1 MLQRAATN
9 SYSWWWASHIRTKQ
23 SKWLDNSLQEMDN
36 VVKAMLKLIDADAD
50 SFAKRA
56 ELYFKRRPELI
67 NFVEDAHR
75 AFRALA
81 ERYDHISGELHKA
94 NHTIV
99 TACPDQVQYA
109 MLEEYDDGL
118 PKAIIPIDPSK
129 INKALVEGLINK
141 RRESESSLN
150 KQQKNSVPQIS
161 LEVAQE
167 EIGRLQKEILVLQT
181 EKEFIR
187 NSYESGIAK
196 HWEIEKQ
203 IIEMQEK
210 VCGLQDEFSTTTVIE
225 DHEALSLMTS
235 TALKSCEDSMV
246 NLQELRK
253 KSQEQAKV
261 ESERIQVAYEKLKS
275 LQGENCQSNA
285 EDTDICGKNT
295 HMSLSAVN
303 IEEDALNKARLDLQS
318 IGEKIK
324 IYFEMSPETSVNE
337 IAEKIDEIV
346 NKVSTLEMTVSSQTV
361 QINRLTSE
369 NNDLE
374 KSLHKLEEE
383 KTSLINDS
391 NALSKKLKEAE
402 EELNRVRAIE
412 KIVHSGEISCS
423 QKFTETCCSLSD
435 ISEKLQT
442 FKPLENGC
450 TADTSVEEE
459 SSTCNIETDKLRQV
473 IEITEINDI
482 KVDLVEEINATQ
494 GLGRCKEDAS
504 HNRASSHLK
513 DASETIEDPK
523 ETKGLEEKGSSQ
535 IHSSIHLTKTL
546 KSLLGEHT
554 QTISSGLEG
563 EEDGTHAEYTS
574 VLQNYE
580 DTKRTFSETEK
591 RSDED
596 NEETMTLISELKNT
610 KSLKQTISSGLEGE
624 KDGTHA
630 EYTSVLQNYE
640 ETKRTFSET
649 EKRSDEDNEETMAL
663 ISGLKNTI
671 IMKDYEIQRLRQLLS
686 SMKTSSN
693 VAIDSWNGQQKAES
707 TSIESLVVTKN
718 YELQDSTIT
727 EDQNLSCT
735 KTESLAECM
744 EKENAFTQSTYAN
757 NMNESDWVSPI
768 AEKLRRDIDTLVE
781 GNLEFWLRFSSSF
794 HRIQEFKSKYNNLQA
809 EINGLNEKKTSG
821 AEASP
826 ESVLVISKLR
836 ELKTEALVWL
846 EHSALLR
853 GELQSRISGLSELQK
868 EISGA
873 INTKPESEEV
883 FFTPYEAATFYGEVM
898 NMKQEFTKAEFE
910 LQSGREQ
917 VRKLQA
923 EIDGQLIKSCG
934 KFEPFPSGR
943 FHAHL
948 DNSPRATIPLRVFL
962 FGGAKPKKPSFF
974 QRIQPVFQKQNSK
987 DRVERRSKHNLQP
1000 DK

>member
-1 MLQRAATN
+1 MLQRAASN

-23 SKWLDNSLQEMDN
+23 SKWLDNSLQDMDN

-109 MLEEYDDGL
+109 MLEEYDDSL

-141 RRESESSLN
+141 KRESESSMN
-150 KQQKNSVPQIS
+150 KQHKKSVPKIS
-161 LEVAQE
+161 LEAAQG
-167 EIGRLQKEILVLQT
+167 EISRLQKEILVLQT
-181 EKEFIR
+181 EKEFIK

-225 DHEALSLMTS
+225 DHEALSLMTA

-253 KSQEQAKV
+253 KSHEQAKV
-261 ESERIQVAYEKLKS
+261 ESERIKVAYGKLKS
-275 LQGENCQSNA
+275 LQGENCQSNV
-285 EDTDICGKNT
+285 EDTDICGKDT
-295 HMSLSAVN
+295 HMSLAAVN
-303 IEEDALNKARLDLQS
+303 IEEDALSKARLDLQS

-324 IYFEMSPETSVNE
+324 IYFEMSPESSVNE
-337 IAEKIDEIV
+337 IAEKIDELV
-346 NKVSTLEMTVSSQTV
+346 NKVSTLDMTVSSQSV
-361 QINRLTSE
+361 QINRLASE
-369 NNDLE
+369 NNELE

-412 KIVHSGEISCS
+412 KIVHSGETSFS
-423 QKFTETCCSLSD
+423 QKFTETCCSLSN
-435 ISEKLQT
+435 ISEKLQN

-450 TADTSVEEE
+450 TTDTSVEEE
-459 SSTCNIETDKLRQV
+459 SSTCHIETGKLHQV
-473 IEITEINDI
+473 KVITEINDI
-482 KVDLVEEINATQ
+482 KVDLEEEINATQ
-494 GLGRCKEDAS
+494 GLERCKEDAS

-513 DASETIEDPK
+513 DASEKIEDPK
-523 ETKGLEEKGSSQ
+523 GTKDLEEKGSSQ
-535 IHSSIHLTKTL
+535 IYSSIHLTKTL
-546 KSLLGEHT
+546 QILLDDHTRSLE
-554 QTISSGLEG
+554 QAISSGLEG
-563 EEDGTHAEYTS
+563 EKEGTHAEYTS

-580 DTKRTFSETEK
+580 
-591 RSDED
+591 
-596 NEETMTLISELKNT
+596 I
-610 KSLKQTISSGLEGE
+610 
-624 KDGTHA
+624 
-630 EYTSVLQNYE
+630 
-640 ETKRTFSET
+640 

-663 ISGLKNTI
+663 ISELKNTI
-671 IMKDYEIQRLRQLLS
+671 ITKDYEIQRLRQLLS

-693 VAIDSWNGQQKAES
+693 VTIDSWHGQQKAES

-718 YELQDSTIT
+718 YEPQDSTIT
-727 EDQNLSCT
+727 EDRNLSCT

-744 EKENAFTQSTYAN
+744 EKENSFTQITYAN

-794 HRIQEFKSKYNNLQA
+794 HHIQDFKSKYNDLQA
-809 EINGLNEKKTSG
+809 EINDLNKKKTSG
-821 AEASP
+821 VEASP
-826 ESVLVISKLR
+826 ESKLVISKLR
-836 ELKTEALVWL
+836 ELKTEVLVWL

-868 EISGA
+868 EISSA

-883 FFTPYEAATFYGEVM
+883 FFTPYEAATLYGEVM
-898 NMKQEFTKAEFE
+898 NMKREFTKAEFE
-910 LQSGREQ
+910 LQLGREQ

-923 EIDGQLIKSCG
+923 EIDGQLTKLCG
-934 KFEPFPSGR
+934 KFESFPSGTL
-943 FHAHL
+943 HAHL

-987 DRVERRSKHNLQP
+987 DRTERRSKHNLQA